1 MQDQRSPEAIK
12 QDSSDSAVLSM
23 MLYDTGPSV
32 WALEDV
38 ARELTDEIEADDS
51 IGRLCRAGLL
61 HRWDNYVVVT
71 RAAVRAAELGS

>member
-1 MQDQRSPEAIK
+1 MQDQPSPEAIR
-12 QDSSDSAVLSM
+12 QNNTDSAVLSM
-23 MLYDTGPSV
+23 LLYDTGPSV

-71 RAAVRAAELGS
+71 RAAFRAAELST